1 MLMCCM
7 DVVFAQASMQ
17 EQQQRQEHMAK
28 VARKFGAPDSQHSS
42 RAETLQEKRTSSGTL
57 QKPKPVITL
66 PAQPEEALEI
76 VLPDDVT
83 VRQLALL
90 LGE

>member
-1 MLMCCM
+1 M

-42 RAETLQEKRTSSGTL
+42 QPEPLKEKRTSSGTL
-57 QKPKPVITL
+57 QKSKPIVNL

-90 LGE
+90 LGG